1 MSQLYNCRRPSIAA
15 VAVSQTSTHKIVISS
30 AGREQMMI
38 GIEAVAKETTM
49 PEIRQ
54 RSVFDAPITR

>member
-1 MSQLYNCRRPSIAA
+1 
-15 VAVSQTSTHKIVISS
+15 
-30 AGREQMMI
+30 MMI